1 MKQNTEF
8 KIQNSETTINQP
20 LTSLLDIA
28 KNIQIESNFC
38 ISHPNYQPFALPS
51 KIADRFQHNSVDLQ
65 HKYLTLL
72 LRNFLYGIYYNGSLQ
87 STLAVNIDSTNCPPK
102 HNLADNSI
110 LEIDWNFY
118 EQLHA
123 SNHGI
128 GYFDPQWQVLRK
140 EPDGTMAVTKGGL
153 TLYVEPDC
161 HLKSSKKSTK
171 VGETV
176 AIWMPKNRLQNGC
189 YLAVS
194 NVGQERQSNPD
205 ADLGAGRIYFN
216 FTASGAIALMESLT
230 LQLNAASIP
239 FSFQVLHNPSAYGRY
254 DSGLLYFE
262 LPDYPAIRAILQAI
276 YPENKSHFQPEI
288 PLFTKFLA
296 PGLGLAE
303 EPTQKF
309 AAQESF
315 GMNRCQIVANAL
327 LEAWQKGKNTMEERM
342 RVIEQHFTLH
352 LIDLQ
357 RPYLNPNS
365 KDIYYPLN

>member
-1 MKQNTEF
+1 M
-8 KIQNSETTINQP
+8 
-20 LTSLLDIA
+20 
-28 KNIQIESNFC
+28 
-38 ISHPNYQPFALPS
+38 
-51 KIADRFQHNSVDLQ
+51 
-65 HKYLTLL
+65 
-72 LRNFLYGIYYNGSLQ
+72 
-87 STLAVNIDSTNCPPK
+87 
-102 HNLADNSI
+102 
-110 LEIDWNFY
+110 
-118 EQLHA
+118 HA

-128 GYFDPQWQVLRK
+128 GYFDPRWQVLRK

-171 VGETV
+171 VGDMV
-176 AIWMPKNRLQNGC
+176 AIWMPKNRMQNGC

-194 NVGQERQSNPD
+194 NVGQEQLSNPD

-216 FTASGAIALMESLT
+216 FTPSGAIALMESLT

-262 LPDYPAIRAILQAI
+262 LPDYPAIRTILQAI
-276 YPENKSHFQPEI
+276 YLNNQSHFQPEI

-309 AAQESF
+309 AAQETF

-327 LEAWQKGKNTMEERM
+327 LEAWQKGKNAMEERM
-342 RVIEQHFTLH
+342 RVIDQHFARH